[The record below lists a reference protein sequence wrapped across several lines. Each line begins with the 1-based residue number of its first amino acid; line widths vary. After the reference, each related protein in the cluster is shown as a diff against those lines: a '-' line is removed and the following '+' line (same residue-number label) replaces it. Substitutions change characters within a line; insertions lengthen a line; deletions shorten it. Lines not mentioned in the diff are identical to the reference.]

1 MMEWNAA
8 IELGNYERLTLS
20 DHETGL
26 WLALWKLGAHC
37 SSPITREQAIA
48 IRENLDE
55 WLSKDVEHASI

>member
-1 MMEWNAA
+1 MEWKAV
-8 IELGNYERLTLS
+8 IELNNSERLMLS

-26 WLALWKLGAHC
+26 WLALWKTGAHC

-55 WLSKDVEHASI
+55 WLSRGVEHASV

>member
-1 MMEWNAA
+1 MEWKAV
-8 IELGNYERLTLS
+8 IELNNSERLMLS

-26 WLALWKLGAHC
+26 WFALWKTGAHC

-55 WLSKDVEHASI
+55 WLSRDVEHASV